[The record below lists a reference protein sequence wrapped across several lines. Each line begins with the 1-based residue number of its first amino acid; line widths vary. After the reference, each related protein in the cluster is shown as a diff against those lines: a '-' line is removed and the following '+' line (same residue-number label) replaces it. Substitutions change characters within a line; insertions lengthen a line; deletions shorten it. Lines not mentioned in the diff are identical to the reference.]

1 MQDIEQAIRERAYDL
16 WISDGRQDGRAEAH
30 WLAAQREV
38 LASSLENLGS
48 VSATIKSERKHPPR
62 RRPSTRK
69 THEEPRQAREPDSV
83 RAAF

>member
-30 WLAAQREV
+30 WLTAQREV

-48 VSATIKSERKHPPR
+48 VSATIKSKKRKKA
-62 RRPSTRK
+62 SAK
-69 THEEPRQAREPDSV
+69 K
-83 RAAF
+83 AA